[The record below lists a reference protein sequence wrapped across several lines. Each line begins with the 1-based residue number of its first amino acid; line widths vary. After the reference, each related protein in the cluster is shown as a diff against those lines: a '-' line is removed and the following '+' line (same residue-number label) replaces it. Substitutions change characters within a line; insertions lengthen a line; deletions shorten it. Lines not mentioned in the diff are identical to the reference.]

1 MNRSQI
7 HIFFVVLSAV
17 MLLSCSDDE
26 QGRAQWNGREIGFD
40 VARTSD
46 MPSRGDDSARKLC
59 AVADTFFIS
68 DPDDPDYSLIC
79 TTETSDIAPTSRSM
93 ITSEQDIKSLGV
105 VAYGNWYAP
114 VLMDNEE
121 YVRGSNGI
129 FSTTSQTVKYWPEE
143 SDRRIDFYVYTPYI
157 KDATKGNADH
167 TAPTLSYDAT
177 SQHDLMLAVSKN
189 VANPGGP
196 VPLSFSHLLAGVRV
210 LITSLPTGAKAT
222 SVSFSGVKSRGTIE
236 MSENSP
242 SWTLDATT
250 KNISGTITTNAEGK
264 QEAVLT
270 MLPQTFTTN
279 SVKLTVEIEE
289 AGRTRSISAFIPAS
303 EWKMGLRTT
312 YNISVK
318 DYEVIFE
325 DENNNLADA
334 HYVIYK
340 TILTTKDIPSYV
352 PWTLEASASD
362 GADVTIQ
369 YEADANEYAKNGFWT
384 DTLDDKGN
392 ISSARGTKSISGNG
406 SISKK
411 SVYVFLPE
419 NVTGSDREIKF
430 SVKIGNE
437 VKELTGA
444 TIIQKHPAWVG
455 DIGWE
460 QIEESPAVPFGFK
473 WTREV
478 AFVYVYSAPWTLD
491 ISNKQEKYQNYCWS
505 VIDDYD
511 ARNYAEVRRIDN
523 YKLHYRYYIFIQY
536 AKLNDIR
543 NICAPWNE
551 KINGLDV
558 TKSLYS
564 FSLGASTRIFENA
577 IGNIYKTEANHQTD
591 KAFRIGDE
599 HEGAPNTYDEGDV
612 AESAALSLILK
623 KNKYDIIIKTVTVD
637 EMTFDETQ
645 IQLNASD
652 IKWYL
657 PSVTDFSKASNIL
670 SPNSPADYWSSNVPE
685 DDTNMT
691 LKGDG
696 SQLDR
701 LQYCKIRACRRHP

>member
-26 QGRAQWNGREIGFD
+26 QGRAQWHGREIGFD

-129 FSTTSQTVKYWPEE
+129 FSTTSQAVKYWPEE
-143 SDRRIDFYVYTPYI
+143 SDRKIDFYVYTPYI

-222 SVSFSGVKSRGTIE
+222 SVSFSGVKSQGSIE

-270 MLPQTFTTN
+270 MLPQTFTAN

-340 TILTTKDIPSYV
+340 TTLTTKDIPSYV

-369 YEADANEYAKNGFWT
+369 YEADANEYAKDGFWT

-392 ISSARGTKSISGNG
+392 ISSARGTKNISGNG

-419 NVTGSDREIKF
+419 NITDSDREIKF

-460 QIEESPAVPFGFK
+460 QIEESKGQFGFN
-473 WTREV
+473 WTRKV
-478 AFVYVYSAPWTLD
+478 AYVYVFTGLYRSFCQKIIDTEGAGSYASVDRFWYSPDNILKSGYRFYILIDYSKFNNLENLA
-491 ISNKQEKYQNYCWS
+491 IS
-505 VIDDYD
+505 
-511 ARNYAEVRRIDN
+511 DN
-523 YKLHYRYYIFIQY
+523 GMENTKKLYEFGKG
-536 AKLNDIR
+536 ALT
-543 NICAPWNE
+543 CAFEDMIINMKKTNNE
-551 KINGLDV
+551 N
-558 TKSLYS
+558 
-564 FSLGASTRIFENA
+564 EN
-577 IGNIYKTEANHQTD
+577 
-591 KAFRIGDE
+591 AFRIGDN
-599 HEGAPNTYDEGDV
+599 HGDAPQTIGKNENIK
-612 AESAALSLILK
+612 SAAMANVLK
-623 KNKYDIIIKTVTVD
+623 KNKYTLEKAVITGGSGEDLQIKA
-637 EMTFDETQ
+637 
-645 IQLNASD
+645 ILSD
-652 IKWYL
+652 IKWYMPSINEFNSL
-657 PSVTDFSKASNIL
+657 PSTDVDPIIAS
-670 SPNSPADYWSSNVPE
+670 DTWSSNASSTDQTKSYLGNGALE
-685 DDTNMT
+685 DR
-691 LKGDG
+691 KVVH
-696 SQLDR
+696 
-701 LQYCKIRACRRHP
+701 KIRAVCRRP